1 MFSGEVISVAFITML
16 IVAVPLEWL
25 EKRELFGPAKALLAV
40 GVIAGLYCILAGIH
54 MAGGLEDPFATAD
67 REALGSASPGR
78 GRIGFILA
86 IRFWPYILMGAGAF
100 AVYKLG
106 IGLWNR
112 RRQ

>member
-1 MFSGEVISVAFITML
+1 MFSGEVISIAFITML

-40 GVIAGLYCILAGIH
+40 GVIAGLYCILAGIYL
-54 MAGGLEDPFATAD
+54 AGGWEP
-67 REALGSASPGR
+67 SPGR
-78 GRIGFILA
+78 GGFGFILA
-86 IRFWPYILMGAGAF
+86 FHSWPYILMGAGAF

>member
-1 MFSGEVISVAFITML
+1 MFPGEVISVAFITML

-40 GVIAGLYCILAGIH
+40 GVIAGLYCILAGIL
-54 MAGGLEDPFATAD
+54 MAGDWEP
-67 REALGSASPGR
+67 SPVR
-78 GRIGFILA
+78 GRTGFIVA

>member
-54 MAGGLEDPFATAD
+54 MADSW
-67 REALGSASPGR
+67 EAPPVR
-78 GRIGFILA
+78 GRMGFTLA

-106 IGLWNR
+106 MGLWNR